1 MASRAR
7 RQIHGTIL
15 IHGLHPAG
23 RQETRR
29 SVLSKVGEPGVF
41 GTLCI
46 MLPSTYEVGP
56 AALLSLVVCAVLC
69 WRVCAASPGMLSSHR
84 HCWPLFPGTCA

>member
-1 MASRAR
+1 MRRRSRPLASRAR

-15 IHGLHPAG
+15 IQGLHPAG
-23 RQETRR
+23 LQETRR

-56 AALLSLVVCAVLC
+56 AAQLSLIVCAVLC
-69 WRVCAASPGMLSSHR
+69 WRVCAASPVMLSSHR
-84 HCWPLFPGTCA
+84 HC